1 MAVLII
7 TIIYLSLFILMLPL
21 REQAYLD
28 DFAYIKNVE
37 EFVATGNLRITD
49 WASTT
54 LVFPVLWGSL
64 FAKIFGFS
72 IKILHVS
79 NIVLFYFGLL
89 AFYGILRT
97 LNIDKFKSVIFT
109 LFLLSYPWIFQYL
122 FSFNSD
128 TFYVSLISFAIY
140 FYIRGISNNKLSF
153 YFLGSIFAG
162 LSFLTRQLA
171 ITFPI
176 AFFIILFLK
185 FKIDKKINWSILLV
199 SLLPIV
205 LIILGYYQWISI
217 VGAPAAGYIFFN
229 EYTKKAIIAK
239 LIPQNLQRFGDTNR
253 LYWDLFLQ
261 RPSIYFVSIC
271 NHMLPFFLLFT
282 FKFTTL
288 KNFLLSNWKL
298 VITIVLISLIYGGI
312 VWIIWKDTAIHRGPR
327 EILGLNNILGDL
339 QIYWPRLFFLGFPF
353 WILIFTLIYKNVR
366 KIFIRNKKSFVPGL
380 IYLCFVTVFLL
391 FIFYKSFVDIFSVDL
406 RPQSYMD
413 PLIRS
418 NEFLRSLTVLAKPL
432 VWLETFKEAWLFL
445 VVLLILF
452 LVIYICFIKNKILIQ
467 KNMNLPIMFI
477 SFLFLGHFFIT
488 NFFAHSHWEEYTI
501 AYVPLIILILANLT
515 KNIPLSKI
523 TSIVIITFILIFSL
537 QVTRNRYQR
546 GGAEWE
552 TGTLMVQ
559 KGIPPAHIGVMNL
572 SWHRYWL
579 WQDSFNKMVEIK
591 YKGNKYL
598 VNPTDFDPTDKSI
611 PEGTYY
617 NVSTMNANEK
627 LKPEIEQLALVSKPY
642 WIFTQNPLIT
652 FKKSIIWKVR

>member
-1 MAVLII
+1 MSILII
-7 TIIYLSLFILMLPL
+7 SAVYLIFFILMLPL
-21 REQAYLD
+21 RNVPFLD

-37 EFVATGNLRITD
+37 EFVRTGNLKITD
-49 WASTT
+49 WASTA
-54 LVFPVLWGSL
+54 LVFPVVWGAI

-89 AFYGILRT
+89 SFYGILRT
-97 LNIDKFKSVIFT
+97 LKIDKFKSVIFT
-109 LFLLSYPWIFQYL
+109 LFLLSYPWISQYL

-140 FYIRGISNNKLSF
+140 FYIKGLSNNKLSF

-185 FKIDKKINWSILLV
+185 FKIDKKINWPILLV
-199 SLLPIV
+199 SLLPVV

-229 EYTKKAIIAK
+229 EYTKKAIVAK

-271 NHMLPFFLLFT
+271 NHMLPFFLMFA
-282 FKFTTL
+282 FKLTAL
-288 KNFLLSNWKL
+288 KNFLHSNWKL
-298 VITIVLISLIYGGI
+298 IIKVSLISLIYSGI
-312 VWIIWKDTAIHRGPR
+312 VWIIWKDIAIHRGPR
-327 EILGLNNILGDL
+327 EILGVNNIFGDL
-339 QIYWPRLFFLGFPF
+339 QVYWPRLFFLGSPF
-353 WILIFTLIYKNVR
+353 WILIFTLIFKKIK
-366 KIFIRNKKSFVPGL
+366 KIFIKRTKPLIPGIIYFSLFV
-380 IYLCFVTVFLL
+380 FFFLFL
-391 FIFYKSFVDIFSVDL
+391 FYKSFIDIYSVDL

-418 NEFLRSLTVLAKPL
+418 NEFLRSLFVLEKPL
-432 VWLETFKEAWLFL
+432 VWIETFKETWSFL
-445 VVLLILF
+445 AVLSILC
-452 LVIYICFIKNKILIQ
+452 LVIYVCFIKNKILVQ
-467 KNMNLPIMFI
+467 KHMNLPVIFI
-477 SFLFLGHFFIT
+477 SLLLLGHFSIT

-501 AYVPLIILILANLT
+501 AYVPLLILILANLT

-523 TSIVIITFILIFSL
+523 TSIVIIFVIFIFSL
-537 QVTRNRYQR
+537 QVTRNRYQKD
-546 GGAEWE
+546 GAEWE
-552 TGTLMVQ
+552 IGTLMVQ

-579 WQDSFNKMVEIK
+579 WQDAFNKMVETK

-598 VNPTDFDPTDKSI
+598 INPTEFDPSDKSI

-617 NVSTMNANEK
+617 NVSSMPASEK
-627 LKPEIEQLALVSKPY
+627 PILTTEDYLVSNPY
-642 WIFTQNPLIT
+642 WIIT
-652 FKKSIIWKVR
+652 RDPFIVFRKSIIWKVR